1 MKLRTVIYAIL
12 LTTLFCMGCGGH
24 GHMRQLERLEAQLD
38 TAPEVVRLALD
49 SIPFATLDGE
59 ARALYAILRTQ
70 ADYKCYV
77 PLTTDTLIR
86 YATDYYNRNRKNYRA
101 AMAWY
106 SLGCVYTE
114 LKHDAAAVDAYLQAQ
129 SLFPDTTV
137 RYHRLCYQNL
147 GQHYLNK
154 MMTDEA
160 LAAYLA
166 FYDVSKGY
174 DHLCADIGLAQT
186 YIYKQQP
193 EQAREILEELF
204 QQREELD
211 TQSLGVILFDLGK
224 IEYTFSK
231 DYDKAESYF
240 DQLIALYGVDNVNG
254 VYWFKGDIAESRGL
268 YDTAKYY
275 YEKAMQGYDE
285 VYLQY
290 NCARSLL
297 YLTIDSVAQPE
308 LYSYIKR
315 FEQTS
320 DSIKRIERRSEIDE
334 IHTAHVME
342 LKQREQAERH
352 RRFIYIIVLVIVCL
366 LAAIIIG
373 VLFFEQRRKQYY
385 LRLRKELQSNQA
397 KIYKINESIEENGDS
412 SPHSREEVLILYRN
426 SLNAS
431 IALFNKSACA
441 TNLQKLNKLRNKDV
455 SPISVKDREELYETL
470 DENFITFITYLRY
483 EADKYSQAKLST
495 VNIHLIL
502 LLAMGYSTGVIRE
515 CLAAATDNVVTQ
527 QKKRVLSKLPNDI
540 LDLLCSNALHPHR

>member
-1 MKLRTVIYAIL
+1 MKLRIVMYSL
-12 LTTLFCMGCGGH
+12 LLATLCVGCGKH
-24 GHMRQLERLEAQLD
+24 GYMRQLERLEAQLD
-38 TAPEVVRLALD
+38 TAPDVVCLALD
-49 SIPFATLDGE
+49 SIPYVSLDE
-59 ARALYAILRTQ
+59 EERALYAILRTQ

-86 YATDYYNRNRKNYRA
+86 HATAYYSRNRKSYRA

-147 GQHYLNK
+147 GQHYLK
-154 MMTDEA
+154 KGMTDEA
-160 LAAYLA
+160 LTAYRVYHHVA
-166 FYDVSKGY
+166 DAN
-174 DHLCADIGLAQT
+174 DHLYADIGLARA
-186 YIYKQQP
+186 YIHNRQP
-193 EQAREILEELF
+193 EQARDILESLLPS
-204 QQREELD
+204 RNELD
-211 TQSLGVILFDLGK
+211 TPSLETILFNLGK
-224 IEYTFSK
+224 IEYAFSK
-231 DYDKAESYF
+231 DYNKADAYF
-240 DQLIALYGVDNVNG
+240 NQLITLYGNDKIDAT
-254 VYWFKGDIAESRGL
+254 YWFKGDIAESRG
-268 YDTAKYY
+268 YIDSAKYY
-275 YEKAMQGYDE
+275 YEAAIQKDGEA
-285 VYLQY
+285 YLQY

-297 YLTIDSVAQPE
+297 YLTLDSIAQPE
-308 LYSYIKR
+308 LYAYIR
-315 FEQTS
+315 CFEQTG
-320 DSIKRIERRSEIDE
+320 DSIKRIERRTEIDD
-334 IHTAHVME
+334 IRTAHAME
-342 LKQREQAERH
+342 LKQRELAERH
-352 RRFIYIIVLVIVCL
+352 RRFTYCATLLVICL

-373 VLFFEQRRKQYY
+373 VLLLERRRKQYY

-412 SPHSREEVLILYRN
+412 SPHSREEVLTLYRN

-441 TNLQKLNKLRNKDV
+441 ANLQRLNKLRNKDV
-455 SPISVKDREELYETL
+455 SSISVKDREELYETL

-527 QKKRVLSKLPNDI
+527 
-540 LDLLCSNALHPHR
+540 